1 MVLTMKDPSTP
12 ERAEI
17 LALEALA
24 WLVGRQDDIG
34 RFLHVSGLETGDL
47 RRAAGKAELLG
58 SLLDFLL
65 QNEPLLV
72 EFCQDSSVSPKA
84 VHAAR
89 HKLESLCG

>member
-1 MVLTMKDPSTP
+1 MKDRIIP

-24 WLVGRQDDIG
+24 WLAGRPDDIG
-34 RFLHVSGLETGDL
+34 RFLHVSGLDAGDL
-47 RRAAGKAELLG
+47 RRAAGEPELLA

-65 QNEPLLV
+65 ENEPLLV
-72 EFCQDSSVSPKA
+72 EFCQETSTSAKA

-89 HKLESLCG
+89 QALGSLCG